1 MSDEIE
7 GQLARIASVMNS
19 LRATTEAHV
28 SYDAA
33 SDALVW
39 SDELPQPGQFRV
51 RELWCLRPV
60 LRYRSSVIL
69 GNPENQFRAA
79 WEAAQRLFPDWAG
92 FEATRSAQ
100 GLAETLTQLS
110 QSTREDIGKLFD

>member
-19 LRATTEAHV
+19 LRATPEAQV
-28 SYDAA
+28 SYDVA

-60 LRYRSSVIL
+60 LRYRSSIIL
-69 GNPENQFRAA
+69 GKPEGQFCAA
-79 WEAAQRLFPDWAG
+79 WEAAQRLFQDWAG
-92 FEATRSAQ
+92 FEATRIAK
-100 GLAETLTQLS
+100 GLV
-110 QSTREDIGKLFD
+110 RRHG